1 MKRMNYYIVCGLL
14 LAGFGFASCDDFLE
28 VKPEDARTSEYFY
41 KTPKET
47 QQALMGIYNGLM
59 PVSTYNLLLS
69 DVRSDDTWLG
79 ISSESEANYQALSN
93 YRKYISSLAV
103 LESAWTDYYEII
115 ARANMFLEKI
125 EDVTFPEN
133 EFNVNVKETFIS
145 EARFLR
151 AFAYFDLVRYF
162 GRVPMVTKT
171 QSVSEAS
178 TTPQSEAK
186 DIYEQVIIP
195 DLQYAVEHMDSVAYN
210 YAGEESAVGRAN
222 KIAAEALLGRVY
234 WTMSGFPLNDASKI
248 EPAKEQLKAVLDY
261 AGAFGAAPT
270 RYWAKD
276 RKEWM
281 HIWISDNDNKYH
293 IFEIQYAMKSDYGN
307 PMVYTSLPKV
317 SKSLTHLTMSGSSIN
332 ATQSLRNLYNENPA
346 DYTRYRHTIRYS
358 TSSTSRYFEKFF
370 ENIPKRD
377 SLGYAGIDDQ
387 IIDRKSFPINY
398 PLIRLEDVMLMYA
411 YLSGPTPEGIA
422 LVNKIRTRAG
432 ISALPST
439 MAEDNYLK
447 AVMDE
452 RRRELAGEGIRWHDI
467 VRTGHFED
475 YIKAAYSQE
484 GGSAASII
492 SNVQPGMYLYPIPN
506 NQMLVRQGLYEQNEA
521 YK

>member
-1 MKRMNYYIVCGLL
+1 MNYHIALL
-14 LAGFGFASCDDFLE
+14 LVTGLGMASCDDFLE
-28 VKPEDARTSEYFY
+28 VKPLDSRTIEYFY
-41 KTPKET
+41 KTPKEL
-47 QQALMGIYNGLM
+47 QQALMGVYNGLL

-79 ISSESEANYQALSN
+79 ISSENEANYQALSN
-93 YRKYISSLAV
+93 YRKYISSLST
-103 LESAWTDYYEII
+103 LEAAWTDYYEII
-115 ARANMFLEKI
+115 SRANTFLEKI
-125 EDVTFPEN
+125 DKVTFPEN
-133 EFNVNVKETFIS
+133 EAGVNVKETFIA

-162 GRVPMVTKT
+162 GRIPMVTKT

-195 DLQYAVEHMDSVAYN
+195 DLQYAVEHMDSLAYN
-210 YAGEESAVGRAN
+210 YVGEESAAGRAN

-234 WTMSGFPLNDASKI
+234 WTMAGFPLNDGSKV
-248 EPAKEQLKAVLDY
+248 EPAKEHLKAVLNY
-261 AGAFGAAPT
+261 AGAFGETPV

-276 RKEWM
+276 RNEWM

-293 IFEIQYAMKSDYGN
+293 IFEIQYAMISGYGN
-307 PMVYTSLPKV
+307 PMIFTSLPKV
-317 SKSLTHLTMSGSSIN
+317 SKTLTHLTMSGSSIN
-332 ATQSLRNLYNENPA
+332 STKSLRNLYNENPS

-358 TSSTSRYFEKFF
+358 TSSNSRYFEKFF

-377 SLGYAGIDDQ
+377 SLGYSGIDDQ
-387 IIDRKSFPINY
+387 ITDRSSFPINY

-411 YLSGPTPEGIA
+411 YLTGPTPESIA

-432 ISALPST
+432 IPSLPSAMT
-439 MAEDNYLK
+439 AEAYLSY
-447 AVMDE
+447 VMDE

-467 VRTGHFED
+467 VRTGRFAD
-475 YIKAAYSQE
+475 YIKSAYSQE
-484 GGSAASII
+484 GASAESILPNI
-492 SNVQPGMYLYPIPN
+492 QPGMYLYPIPD

>member
-1 MKRMNYYIVCGLL
+1 MKRLNIYIISGLL
-14 LAGFGFASCDDFLE
+14 LAGLGLTSCDDFLE
-28 VKPEDARTSEYFY
+28 VKPLDSRTSEYFY

-59 PVSTYNLLLS
+59 PIATYNLLLS
-69 DVRSDDTWLG
+69 DARSDDTWLG
-79 ISSESEANYQALSN
+79 ISSETEANYQALSN
-93 YRKYISSLAV
+93 YRKYISSLSV
-103 LESAWTDYYEII
+103 LEVAWTDYYEII

-125 EDVTFPEN
+125 DAVDFPEN
-133 EFNVNVKETFIS
+133 EFNVDVKATFTA

-151 AFAYFDLVRYF
+151 ALAYFDLVRYF

-195 DLQYAVEHMDSVAYN
+195 DLEYAVEHMDTVAHTYN
-210 YAGEESAVGRAN
+210 GEESAAGRAN

-234 WTMSGFPLNDASKI
+234 WAMSGFPLNDASKI
-248 EPAKEQLKAVLDY
+248 EPAKALLKTVLDY
-261 AGAFGAAPT
+261 AGAFNATPA

-276 RKEWM
+276 NREWM

-293 IFEIQYAMKSDYGN
+293 IFEIQYAMKSGYGN

-332 ATQSLRNLYNENPA
+332 ASQSLRNLYNENPA
-346 DYTRYRHTIRYS
+346 DYIRYHHTVRYS
-358 TSSTSRYFEKFF
+358 NSSSSRYFEKFF

-377 SLGYAGIDDQ
+377 SLGYSGIDDQ
-387 IIDRKSFPINY
+387 IVDRNSFPINY

-411 YLSGPTPEGIA
+411 YLSGPTTEGIG

-432 ISALPST
+432 IKALP
-439 MAEDNYLK
+439 ADIAGEAYLE

-467 VRTGHFED
+467 VRTGHFAD
-475 YIKAAYSQE
+475 YIKAAYQLE

-492 SNVQPGMYLYPIPN
+492 SNVQPGMYLYPIPD